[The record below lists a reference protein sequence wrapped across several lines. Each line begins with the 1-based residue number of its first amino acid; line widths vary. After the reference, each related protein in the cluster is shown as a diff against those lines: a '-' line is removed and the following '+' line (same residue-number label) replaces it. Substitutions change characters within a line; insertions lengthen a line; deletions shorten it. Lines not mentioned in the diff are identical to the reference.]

1 MNGRIKNNHS
11 MIHFLLKAMREEWE
25 KYLLGK
31 VELRDLQTRYKKQ
44 AKDPKRF
51 GILDVVAPITPTRK
65 AEASSVN
72 KQEHDALLTAAQK
85 LEIKLKR
92 NVLWEMIHCL
102 MMEIGSKGCGKVW
115 NKKGPTNVH
124 CPRNKATRNDKFE
137 E

>member
-1 MNGRIKNNHS
+1 
-11 MIHFLLKAMREEWE
+11 MREEWE

-102 MMEIGSKGCGKVW
+102 MIEIGSKGCGKPLRV
-115 NKKGPTNVH
+115 GLRAARSLDMTAASSAATN
-124 CPRNKATRNDKFE
+124 D
-137 E
+137 